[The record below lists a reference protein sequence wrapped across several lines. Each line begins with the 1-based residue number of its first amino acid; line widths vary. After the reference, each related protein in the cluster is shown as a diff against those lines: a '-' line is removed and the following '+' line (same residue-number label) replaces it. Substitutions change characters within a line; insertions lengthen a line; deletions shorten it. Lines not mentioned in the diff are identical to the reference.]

1 MSHSAHLLARLLGFG
16 RQRGEEPLLQTSG
29 RGSRITIVA
38 QKQSLK
44 RVLLHS
50 SSAKSGAVRRVANN
64 HHPLSLPGTQI
75 VHHNSGVYQYAW
87 MLFPASWQIFHY
99 RRSAHRS
106 QERTSVGIV
115 YALACD

>member
-1 MSHSAHLLARLLGFG
+1 MSYSAHLLVRLFGFVPH
-16 RQRGEEPLLQTSG
+16 RGMEPLLQTSG

-50 SSAKSGAVRRVANN
+50 SSAKSGAVRRVAN
-64 HHPLSLPGTQI
+64 HRHPLSLPGTQI
-75 VHHNSGVYQYAW
+75 VHHSSDFYQYAW
-87 MLFPASWQIFHY
+87 MPFPASWQVFYY

-106 QERTSVGIV
+106 QERTSVEIV
-115 YALACD
+115 YALG